1 MKVRLARTAG
11 FCMGV
16 RRAMELALSAAH
28 QKKGPIHTLGP
39 LIHNPQA
46 LELLKGKG
54 VAVLDDVPGSAR
66 DGGTVIIR
74 AHGVPPGD
82 KRRLKAAGF
91 SEVVDGTCPRVV
103 RVQAIIRAAARH
115 GKDVVIVG
123 DADHPE
129 VQGLLGHA
137 GGRGQVVAG
146 PEQVGSL
153 PELSQPVAVAQTTQS
168 REVFER
174 VVAELR
180 RRFGAV
186 EVHDTIC
193 EATSKRQAEAARL
206 AQEVDC
212 VVVVGGRQSGN
223 TKRLAEVA
231 RAAGARVQLVESE
244 EDLDEAE
251 LMATG
256 SVGVTA
262 GASTPNWV
270 IKRVLRRLG
279 AIRSH
284 HEPGLRYWARRVL
297 RFMVLSQLLVA
308 LGAAGMAVAASALQ
322 GITPTWIT
330 TGVAFFYI
338 YAMHILNQFLD
349 KEAGQYNDPDRA
361 VFLNSHRGF
370 LVGSGAVASV
380 AALALCLDLGL
391 MPFML
396 VTVMSVLGLLYSVPV
411 VPRRLEARIG
421 IQRLKDIPG
430 SKTLSAGLAW
440 AFIVAVLPAVSMGPP
455 RPAAAVLA
463 FGFTLVMV
471 LVRCALFDILDV
483 QGDLIV
489 GKETIPIVLGEA
501 KSRRILRWL
510 TGGLALALALAPAL
524 GLAPALAWWLLLPV
538 AGLALMQLV
547 LTRSWLMPG
556 PVGEGFTDLCFWLAG
571 IAALLWLAAQPA
583 AAPAVVIF
591 T

>member
-28 QKKGPIHTLGP
+28 EKQGPIHTLGP

-46 LELLKGKG
+46 MELLGGKG
-54 VAVLDDVPGSAR
+54 VSVLESVPDSAPE
-66 DGGTVIIR
+66 GGTVIIR
-74 AHGVPPGD
+74 AHGVPPED
-82 KRRLKAAGF
+82 KRRLETAGF
-91 SEVVDGTCPRVV
+91 AAVVDGTCPRVV

-129 VQGLLGHA
+129 VRGLLGHS
-137 GGRGQVVAG
+137 GGRGRVVAG
-146 PEQVGSL
+146 PEQVAAL
-153 PELSQPVAVAQTTQS
+153 PALSEPVVVAQTTQM
-168 REVFER
+168 RGVFDK
-174 VVAELR
+174 VVEKLR
-180 RRFGAV
+180 QRFGEV

-193 EATSKRQAEAARL
+193 EATGKRQAEAARL
-206 AQEVDC
+206 AREVDC
-212 VVVVGGRQSGN
+212 MVVVGGRQSGN
-223 TKRLAEVA
+223 TKRLAEAA

-244 EDLDEAE
+244 DDLNEPE
-251 LMATG
+251 LMAAG

-270 IKRVLRRLG
+270 IRRVLRRLG

-284 HEPGLRYWARRVL
+284 REPGPRFWARRVF
-297 RFMVLSQLLVA
+297 RFMVLSQILVA
-308 LGAAGMAVAASALQ
+308 LGAAGMSAAASALQ
-322 GITPTWIT
+322 GIAPSWVAA
-330 TGVAFFYI
+330 GVAFFYI

-361 VFLNSHRGF
+361 VFLTSHRGF
-370 LVGSGAVASV
+370 LVGSGAAASL
-380 AALALCLDLGL
+380 AALVLCLDLGPT
-391 MPFML
+391 PFIL

-440 AFIVAVLPAVSMGPP
+440 AFIVAVLPAVSLGQPS
-455 RPAAAVLA
+455 AASAVLA

-510 TGGLALALALAPAL
+510 TAGLALALALAPAM
-524 GLAPALAWWLLLPV
+524 GLAPPLAWWLLIPV
-538 AGLALMQLV
+538 AGLAFMQLA

-556 PVGEGFTDLCFWLAG
+556 PVGEGLTDLCFWLAG
-571 IAALLWLAAQPA
+571 AVALLWLALQPA
-583 AAPAVVIF
+583 VVPAAPAF
-591 T
+591 A